1 MIHPHTESRRGPLSC
16 VDRAA
21 LHDVWPVLVGLAP
34 FAMALGIAMRDADIS
49 TPAGVIGS
57 LVVFAG
63 SAQLAAVTLMK
74 SEAGIVSVL
83 GAVALINAR
92 FVLYSA
98 ALEPRFRSQP
108 TWFRWLAPHFLVDQT
123 YLLADSRTELG
134 DPRRFRRYW
143 LTVAAAIAVVWLSNI
158 GLTLAVGDLLPA
170 ETPLTFAPIAVLV
183 GILVPR
189 LQDKNARQAAI
200 AAGLATLCG
209 GSLPSG
215 GGLLL
220 GVVIGAFAPAVIART
235 SA

>member
-1 MIHPHTESRRGPLSC
+1 MIHPHMASRRGPLSC
-16 VDRAA
+16 VDQAA

-49 TPAGVIGS
+49 TPTGVIGS

-108 TWFRWLAPHFLVDQT
+108 AWFRWLAPHFLVDQT
-123 YLLADSRTELG
+123 YVLADSRTDLG

-143 LTVAAAIAVVWLSNI
+143 LTVAAAIAVVWLSAI

>member
-1 MIHPHTESRRGPLSC
+1 MIHPHTGSRRGPLSC
-16 VDRAA
+16 ADRAA

-49 TPAGVIGS
+49 TPTGVIGS

-108 TWFRWLAPHFLVDQT
+108 AWFRWLAPHFLVDQT
-123 YLLADSRTELG
+123 YVLADSRTDLG

-143 LTVAAAIAVVWLSNI
+143 LTVAAAIAVVWLSAI